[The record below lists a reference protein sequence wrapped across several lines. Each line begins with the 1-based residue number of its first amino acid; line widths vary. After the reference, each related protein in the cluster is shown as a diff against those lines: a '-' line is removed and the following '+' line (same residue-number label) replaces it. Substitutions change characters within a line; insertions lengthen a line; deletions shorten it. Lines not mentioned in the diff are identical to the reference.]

1 MDDNKRQQVEGHV
14 NEVKG
19 KAKEQLGRAR
29 NDDNQVTEGQADQ
42 VEANV
47 QQGIGKLKDKGSDVA
62 EKVTR

>member
-19 KAKEQLGRAR
+19 RAKEQLGKAR